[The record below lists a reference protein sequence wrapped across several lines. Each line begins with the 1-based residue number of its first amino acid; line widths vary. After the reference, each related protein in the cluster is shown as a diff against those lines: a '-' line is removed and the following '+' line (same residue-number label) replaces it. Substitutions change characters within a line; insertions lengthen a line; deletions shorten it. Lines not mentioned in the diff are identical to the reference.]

1 MALEIWS
8 YIEDD
13 RPGNDM
19 NPGGRPD
26 SGGGGGGRDD
36 GNYALDFGN
45 MNPEG
50 LTVEEAQQAVTEG
63 SKFEWSW
70 EAIFFGVV
78 PGLVINGIRAITHY
92 IALHP
97 GTSKTDAL
105 DAVKAENPEFADLE
119 PSDMFSEG
127 GNDWAPDIQDA
138 INSSDAPPDVKENL
152 LSGKAIRK
160 AGQNQLWD
168 ELQNPSDYDTAI
180 EGMGLRS
187 ADRWNT
193 LMTQME
199 SGEFELPAWMQNISD
214 ENFGRFT
221 EASSRKGQLPGSTA
235 YGQGTA
241 AFNLADQQSA
251 SNYGLGMLGMSYDQA
266 LGPYNSMNANRT
278 NQYNTLFGGGSGL
291 LDPQKQ
297 KTNEPSKWET
307 MLQIGGDALT
317 GYAYGK
323 AGGLW

>member
-1 MALEIWS
+1 MPSLGGSGE
-8 YIEDD
+8 YGGDD
-13 RPGNDM
+13 P
-19 NPGGRPD
+19 
-26 SGGGGGGRDD
+26 SGGYHDSNRDSSGD
-36 GNYALDFGN
+36 A
-45 MNPEG
+45 PERPSK
-50 LTVEEAQQAVTEG
+50 EE
-63 SKFEWSW
+63 SDFEWNWSLMLL
-70 EAIFFGVV
+70 GVV
-78 PGLVINGIRAITHY
+78 PGVIINGINWAVNQFNLSPY
-92 IALHP
+92 EAALLRENMTDP
-97 GTSKTDAL
+97 NDPLSEDYKAGGGAEKDGVLNSDGTFDMDGSGDSKD
-105 DAVKAENPEFADLE
+105 
-119 PSDMFSEG
+119 G
-127 GNDWAPDIQDA
+127 G
-138 INSSDAPPDVKENL
+138 KL

-187 ADRWNT
+187 SERWNT

-199 SGEFELPAWMQNISD
+199 SGEFELPDWMQNISD
-214 ENFGRFT
+214 KNFGRFT

-241 AFNLADQQSA
+241 AFNLADQESA

-278 NQYNTLFGGGSGL
+278 NQYSTLFGGGSGL

-297 KTNEPSKWET
+297 NNNEPSKWET

-323 AGGLW
+323 AGGMWK